1 MSRQTPLDRVRN
13 IGFMAHIDAGKTTTT
28 ERILFYTGVTHRLGE
43 VHDGQAT
50 MDWMVQEQ
58 ERGITI
64 TSAAT
69 TCYWKDHRI
78 NIIDTPGHVDFTVE
92 VERSLRVLDGVVAV
106 FDAVGGV
113 EPQSETVWRQADRY
127 GVPRLAFINKMDRV
141 GADLPRC
148 LNMMRERLKATPVLL
163 QLPIGEEDKFQGMI
177 DLVNMKAFY
186 YDNVGKGMDFEVR
199 EIPEAYAEQVAEAR
213 TEILEVLSEVD
224 EGIMERYLADE
235 PVEDSLIKS
244 ALRRG
249 TVSLEIVPVL
259 CGSAFK
265 NKGVQALLDAV
276 VAYLPSPLDVPP
288 VQGLD
293 PKGNVVERPCSDEAP
308 LSALAFKLLSDP
320 FIGHLTF
327 LRVYSGVMT
336 AGSSVLNATKGAKE
350 RIGRILKMHANK
362 REEIDTAYAGDIV
375 ALVGLKNTTTGD
387 TLADAQD
394 PVVLET
400 LHIPQPVID
409 IAIEPAT
416 KADQDKLGQ
425 ALSKIAAEDPSFR
438 VHSDTETGQTII
450 SGMGELH
457 LEIIVDRLMREFK
470 VDARVGK
477 PQVAYRETITEETK
491 AEGKFVRQ
499 SGGRG
504 QYGHVVLIL
513 KPLPAGDGVVF
524 ANKIVGGSIPREYI
538 APVERG
544 VREAAATGILGY
556 PMVDLEIALVDGS
569 YHEVDSS
576 ERSFLI
582 AGSIGFKEG
591 AKRAKPVLLEPI
603 MDLEVVAP
611 EDFVGEVMGELNAR
625 RGRVTGMESRGST
638 QIIHGQVPLATMF
651 GYATTLRSSTQGRAT
666 FTMQFDHYEPVS
678 ASLAEEILGRRQAR
692 A

>member
-1 MSRQTPLDRVRN
+1 M
-13 IGFMAHIDAGKTTTT
+13 
-28 ERILFYTGVTHRLGE
+28 
-43 VHDGQAT
+43 
-50 MDWMVQEQ
+50 
-58 ERGITI
+58 
-64 TSAAT
+64 
-69 TCYWKDHRI
+69 
-78 NIIDTPGHVDFTVE
+78 
-92 VERSLRVLDGVVAV
+92 
-106 FDAVGGV
+106 
-113 EPQSETVWRQADRY
+113 
-127 GVPRLAFINKMDRV
+127 
-141 GADLPRC
+141 
-148 LNMMRERLKATPVLL
+148 
-163 QLPIGEEDKFQGMI
+163 
-177 DLVNMKAFY
+177 
-186 YDNVGKGMDFEVR
+186 
-199 EIPEAYAEQVAEAR
+199 
-213 TEILEVLSEVD
+213 
-224 EGIMERYLADE
+224 
-235 PVEDSLIKS
+235 
-244 ALRRG
+244 
-249 TVSLEIVPVL
+249 
-259 CGSAFK
+259 
-265 NKGVQALLDAV
+265 QALLDAV

-293 PKGNVVERPCSDEAP
+293 AKGNVVDCPPSDAAP
-308 LSALAFKLLSDP
+308 LAALAFKLLSDP

-327 LRVYSGVMT
+327 LRIYSGVM
-336 AGSSVLNATKGAKE
+336 ASGSTVLNATKGVKE
-350 RIGRILKMHANK
+350 RIGRLLKMHANK
-362 REEIDTAYAGDIV
+362 REEISEAYAGDIV

-387 TLADAQD
+387 TLSDERD

-425 ALSKIAAEDPSFR
+425 SLAKIAAEDPSFR
-438 VHSDTETGQTII
+438 VHSDTDTGQTII

-477 PQVAYRETITEETK
+477 PQVAYRETITEEVAK

-504 QYGHVVLIL
+504 QYGHVLLTL
-513 KPLPAGDGVVF
+513 KPLPTGEGVVF
-524 ANKIVGGSIPREYI
+524 VNKIVGGSIPKEYI

-556 PMVDLEIALVDGS
+556 PMVDLEIALIDGS

-591 AKRAKPVLLEPI
+591 ARRAKPVLLEPI

-625 RGRVTGMESRGST
+625 RGRVTGMENRGST

-651 GYATTLRSSTQGRAT
+651 GYATTLRSATQGRAT